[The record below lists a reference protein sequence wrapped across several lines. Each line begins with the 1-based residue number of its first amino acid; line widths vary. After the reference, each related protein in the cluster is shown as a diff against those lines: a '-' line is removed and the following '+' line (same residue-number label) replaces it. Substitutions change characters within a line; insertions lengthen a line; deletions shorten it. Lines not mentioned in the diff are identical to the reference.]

1 MKLRLKKKSKLIFE
15 GFYFNGKKYFHL
27 YKNENGNI
35 VKKQQQLK

>member
-1 MKLRLKKKSKLIFE
+1 MKLKLKKKNKLTFD
-15 GFYFNGKKYFHL
+15 GFYFDGKKYFHL